1 MKYDYTD
8 IAVPEER
15 RERLSMQEAGTPSQ
29 AWRHH
34 RYRQITFCLR
44 HRRHKEERMWPKL
57 FFFIFLVLCPVAIV
71 LGQDDKPA
79 APDDPNANVAA
90 AKPAD
95 PGDAEPK
102 MVSGMSVLGNKE
114 APMSL
119 FIVPWK
125 VSELGAETSLTRTL
139 NERPAAVDREVF
151 RREVAFY
158 EVSTGKSDVPA
169 GSGTP

>member
-1 MKYDYTD
+1 
-8 IAVPEER
+8 
-15 RERLSMQEAGTPSQ
+15 
-29 AWRHH
+29 
-34 RYRQITFCLR
+34 
-44 HRRHKEERMWPKL
+44 MWPKL
-57 FFFIFLVLCPVAIV
+57 IFFVFLVLFPVAIV

-79 APDDPNANVAA
+79 TPDDPNANVAT
-90 AKPAD
+90 AKPAEPAKSAEPTKAAEPAKAAE
-95 PGDAEPK
+95 PGDEPK

-139 NERPAAVDREVF
+139 NERPAPVDREVF

-158 EVSTGKSDVPA
+158 EVSTGKTDVPA
-169 GSGTP
+169 GSGAP

>member
-1 MKYDYTD
+1 
-8 IAVPEER
+8 
-15 RERLSMQEAGTPSQ
+15 
-29 AWRHH
+29 
-34 RYRQITFCLR
+34 
-44 HRRHKEERMWPKL
+44 MWPKL
-57 FFFIFLVLCPVAIV
+57 VFFVFLVLFPVAIV

-79 APDDPNANVAA
+79 APDDPNANVAV

-139 NERPAAVDREVF
+139 NERPAPVDREVF

>member
-1 MKYDYTD
+1 
-8 IAVPEER
+8 
-15 RERLSMQEAGTPSQ
+15 
-29 AWRHH
+29 
-34 RYRQITFCLR
+34 
-44 HRRHKEERMWPKL
+44 MWAKL
-57 FFFIFLVLCPVAIV
+57 VFFVFLVLFPVAIV

-95 PGDAEPK
+95 AGDAGGDEPK

-125 VSELGAETSLTRTL
+125 VSELGAETSLSRTL
-139 NERPAAVDREVF
+139 NERPAPVDREVF

-158 EVSTGKSDVPA
+158 EVSTGKTDATA

>member
-1 MKYDYTD
+1 
-8 IAVPEER
+8 
-15 RERLSMQEAGTPSQ
+15 
-29 AWRHH
+29 
-34 RYRQITFCLR
+34 
-44 HRRHKEERMWPKL
+44 MWPKL
-57 FFFIFLVLCPVAIV
+57 IFFVFLVLFPVAIV

-79 APDDPNANVAA
+79 TPDDPNADVAT
-90 AKPAD
+90 AKPAEPAKAAE
-95 PGDAEPK
+95 PGDEPK

-139 NERPAAVDREVF
+139 NERPAPVDREVF

-158 EVSTGKSDVPA
+158 EVSTGKTDVPA
-169 GSGTP
+169 GSGAP